1 MQRVGYRAGKSP
13 VCVKKK
19 SKKAHN
25 FFVTKDILSS
35 LTNLSVVI
43 DDLFQVKSLRSYNN
57 LVKIHGEYTP
67 PNFTQRGGNRLPPPR
82 LETA

>member
-43 DDLFQVKSLRSYNN
+43 DDLFQVKSLRS
-57 LVKIHGEYTP
+57 
-67 PNFTQRGGNRLPPPR
+67 
-82 LETA
+82 